1 MQLYIYL
8 KTMDATNNHVNPG
21 VLDGLGVMLT
31 RSRPTLN
38 GFWQTRQEAAVN
50 ACLVLMIECT

>member
-1 MQLYIYL
+1 MLVH
-8 KTMDATNNHVNPG
+8 A

-31 RSRPTLN
+31 ECCPTLN
-38 GFWQTRQEAAVN
+38 GFWSNQQEAVVN